1 MVKDHIFI
9 VFGAEHYNPLTV
21 IRSLGKNGIN
31 PVFIAI
37 KNKGPVASKSRY
49 IEKCHHVES
58 IEEGYDVLIR
68 EYGELRRKPF
78 LLTTDDDVQSY
89 LDSRYA
95 ELANRFYFFNAGKA
109 GRITEFMDKKNVLDL
124 AARHG
129 LNVLPTIVVD
139 HGVVPDDL
147 MYPILTKSISPNVG
161 GWKKDVHICN
171 NAKELKEAYS
181 RILSPRVLIQQ
192 YLDKK
197 NEYTIDGFSVDRG
210 RQVFAPLASE
220 YNYLLPGY
228 YSPFMTFFPVNK
240 REILESCKEVLAEVG
255 YEGIFDFEFLIDKD
269 DTLFF
274 TEINFRNNPFNYC
287 ATKLNMPFPVLWAE
301 SMLNGRID
309 CEKEKVYVP
318 SNYMAMIEP
327 VDYGKRVETGMIEL
341 GEWIY
346 DFKRTQCPFYYDEV
360 DKEPFLEMVRNWK
373 MYC

>member
-37 KNKGPVASKSRY
+37 KNKGPIASKSRY

-89 LDSRYA
+89 LDSRYT

-181 RILSPRVLIQQ
+181 RILSPRVLIQR

-197 NEYTIDGFSVDRG
+197 NESKKVTNDTYESIYSKD
-210 RQVFAPLASE
+210 
-220 YNYLLPGY
+220 NLLTNNEDIESMDKEEETTEEPGAA
-228 YSPFMTFFPVNK
+228 
-240 REILESCKEVLAEVG
+240 VLTNG
-255 YEGIFDFEFLIDKD
+255 S
-269 DTLFF
+269 TLSS
-274 TEINFRNNPFNYC
+274 YMVQ
-287 ATKLNMPFPVLWAE
+287 AKLNREQTRSKNKETLLEVI
-301 SMLNGRID
+301 NNNDIGD
-309 CEKEKVYVP
+309 KEKKKAVKSMVKITEN
-318 SNYMAMIEP
+318 SEMENNIETLLKAKGFNDII
-327 VDYGKRVETGMIEL
+327 VTINDNQADVILSDTEVSDEKRAQIEDV
-341 GEWIY
+341 I
-346 DFKRTQCPFYYDEV
+346 KRKTNISVNNIPITPA
-360 DKEPFLEMVRNWK
+360 K
-373 MYC
+373 